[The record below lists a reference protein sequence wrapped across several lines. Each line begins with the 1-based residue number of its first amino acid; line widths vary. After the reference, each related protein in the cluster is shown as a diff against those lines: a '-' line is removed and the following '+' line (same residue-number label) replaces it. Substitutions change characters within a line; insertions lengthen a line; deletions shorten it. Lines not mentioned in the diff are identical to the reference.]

1 MIGKTTLYSEGR
13 CRVSHQCVLL
23 NVNATEFLYTGSTQ
37 MVSLQYELSYVRA
50 NKMIGKTTYC
60 TGGRHVVSHQCVLL
74 NVSANEMIGK
84 RTSYT
89 WGSYRVSHQCEL
101 SYAFSD
107 SLTLQMILCI
117 WYNLLISWY
126 SALSNFVARC
136 RNLLKTLCS
145 ARHQLLLLVCL
156 KFGRFPSAPPVF

>member
-1 MIGKTTLYSEGR
+1 M
-13 CRVSHQCVLL
+13 
-23 NVNATEFLYTGSTQ
+23 
-37 MVSLQYELSYVRA
+37 
-50 NKMIGKTTYC
+50 
-60 TGGRHVVSHQCVLL
+60 VSHQCVLL
-74 NVSANEMIGK
+74 NVSANEMMGK

-89 WGSYRVSHQCEL
+89 WGRYRVSQQCEL
-101 SYAFSD
+101 SCEFSD

-136 RNLLKTLCS
+136 KNLLKTLCS

-156 KFGRFPSAPPVF
+156 ESGRFLSAPPVFQHNQSQVHLEKLLLAQKAEAVSLLLSPFQRF

>member
-1 MIGKTTLYSEGR
+1 M
-13 CRVSHQCVLL
+13 VSHLYELL
-23 NVNATEFLYTGSTQ
+23 NVSARFENLQNFLDTGSTQ
-37 MVSLQYELSYVRA
+37 MVSLQYELSYVSA
-50 NKMIGKTTYC
+50 NSMNRKTTLY
-60 TGGRHVVSHQCVLL
+60 TGGRHVVSPQCELS

-89 WGSYRVSHQCEL
+89 WGRYRVSHQCEL
-101 SYAFSD
+101 SYEFSD

-136 RNLLKTLCS
+136 KVPIPSLIDFFSIQFMQRFGQHFLL
-145 ARHQLLLLVCL
+145 QLLMTHGPLML
-156 KFGRFPSAPPVF
+156 

>member
-1 MIGKTTLYSEGR
+1 
-13 CRVSHQCVLL
+13 
-23 NVNATEFLYTGSTQ
+23 

-89 WGSYRVSHQCEL
+89 WGRNEVSHQYEL
-101 SYAFSD
+101 SYEFSD

-156 KFGRFPSAPPVF
+156 EFGRFPSAPPVFQHNQSQVHLEYSLLPQKANKVSILFPPYQSLLHI